1 MRVVRC
7 PWVNL
12 NNPLYVKYHDEEW
25 GKPVYD
31 DATLYELLILE
42 CFQAGLSW
50 QCVLNKREDFRIAY
64 EGFDIEKVIKF
75 DDKKINELL
84 TNPKIIRNRQKIE
97 ASIKNSLVFKQIQKE
112 YHSFSAYIWSF
123 SKQQI
128 IREDCMKHTTSPL
141 SDTISKDLKK
151 RGMRF
156 VGSTTIYSY
165 LQAVG
170 IINGHTRDCFCA

>member
-1 MRVVRC
+1 MAVIRC

-31 DATLYELLILE
+31 DAVLYELLILE

-50 QCVLNKREDFRIAY
+50 QCVLNKREDFRAAY

-75 DDKKINELL
+75 DDNKIAKLL
-84 TNPKIIRNRQKIE
+84 QNPKIIRNRQKIE
-97 ASIKNSLVFKQIQKE
+97 ASIKNSLVFKQIQQE
-112 YHSFSAYIWSF
+112 RGSFSAYIWSF

-128 IREDCMKHTTSPL
+128 IREDCMQHTTSPL
-141 SDTISKDLKK
+141 SDAISKDLKK

-165 LQAVG
+165 LQAIG
-170 IINGHTRDCFCA
+170 IINGHTSDCFCA